1 VRWAAPAS
9 SLRELGT
16 EGFTMLTGDH
26 AALAALAAE
35 IARQTGIDRYRAPEP
50 PMFAASKLAPLQLE
64 MLAAPP
70 AGWVEA

>member
-1 VRWAAPAS
+1 MRWAAPAS

-26 AALAALAAE
+26 AALAAE

-50 PMFAASKLAPLQLE
+50 PMLAASNSAPLQFE
-64 MLAAPP
+64 ILAAPP
-70 AGWVEA
+70 AGGLEP